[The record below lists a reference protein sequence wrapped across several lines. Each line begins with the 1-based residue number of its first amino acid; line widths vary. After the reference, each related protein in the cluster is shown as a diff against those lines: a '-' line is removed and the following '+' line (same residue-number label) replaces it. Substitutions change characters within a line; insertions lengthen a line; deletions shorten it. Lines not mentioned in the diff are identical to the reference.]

1 MCRDGTVGRYF
12 NPRSREGSDAFL
24 LAVLAVKDVDFNPR
38 SREGSDV
45 RNPCPCQHLINFN
58 PRSREGSDKSIDI
71 SFYFFSNFN
80 PRSREGSD
88 SNFRQNVSLIFII
101 NKQNFFFLLF
111 YYTNSIPYSTSSVH
125 IFRCESP
132 CSLMSAYH
140 SHLFTGSGFHL
151 LQFLS
156 LPQCAPLLSYIYF
169 PDNKNADYRHFH
181 Q

>member
-1 MCRDGTVGRYF
+1 MYF
-12 NPRSREGSDAFL
+12 NPRSREGSDCEFL
-24 LAVLAVKDVDFNPR
+24 VG
-38 SREGSDV
+38 SRIKV
-45 RNPCPCQHLINFN
+45 H
-58 PRSREGSDKSIDI
+58 
-71 SFYFFSNFN
+71 FN

>member
-1 MCRDGTVGRYF
+1 MPYLWHF
-12 NPRSREGSDAFL
+12 NPRSREGSDSSGGGRMKYTL
-24 LAVLAVKDVDFNPR
+24 EDFNPR
-38 SREGSDV
+38 SREGSDYLCAL
-45 RNPCPCQHLINFN
+45 RW
-58 PRSREGSDKSIDI
+58 RGTDD
-71 SFYFFSNFN
+71 FN

-88 SNFRQNVSLIFII
+88 SNFRQNVSLIFVT
-101 NKQNFFFLLF
+101 NKQIFLFLLF

-140 SHLFTGSGFHL
+140 SHLLTGSVFHL

-169 PDNKNADYRHFH
+169 PDNKSADYRHFH